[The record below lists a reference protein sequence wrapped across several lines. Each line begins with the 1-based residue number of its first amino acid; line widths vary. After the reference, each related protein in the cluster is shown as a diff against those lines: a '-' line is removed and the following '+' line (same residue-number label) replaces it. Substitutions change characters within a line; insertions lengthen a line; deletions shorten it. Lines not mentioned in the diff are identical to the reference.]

1 MKTRHGVIAATL
13 ALTVAFATAGCTTT
27 GGDAATAST
36 DTIRTTIDIPAT
48 FDPTLATSLPDF
60 LLARTSYD
68 TLVRR
73 DASGLVPGLATK
85 WTSTPTQAVF
95 TIRTDA
101 TCSDGTKI
109 TPTIVKNSLDYFA
122 RPASGS
128 TQVVYTFGPGNTPT
142 ITADDAAGTVT
153 VDIANAWPY
162 MVDAMSV
169 ASSGIICPAGLADPA
184 GLAAGTVK
192 GSESGPYTLKTFQP
206 GVSYDYTLRGDYSA
220 WPAWTSSVTGS
231 PAANLTYTVSPDS
244 TATAN
249 LILGGQLDIG
259 KIQATTRDRFQGQTG
274 YTVTVNPF
282 SDSYLVFNEREGSPF
297 TDEGLRKGVIQAID
311 RAMFGNVTS
320 QDTGKVLTSLG
331 ADSVSCVSGSN
342 IDIPSQDVAA
352 ATAALSGKKI
362 RLVAPTIVGPA
373 GAGNEYIA
381 EALRAAGAEVDLSN
395 TDVGSW
401 ITTVVAK
408 PGDWDMT
415 VFADL
420 NFLGS
425 LASPLLNLTGPT
437 IDAGG
442 TNYGAVA
449 NPAAETSFTAANS
462 AADES
467 ARCAA
472 LDETVQALVSRS
484 DTLPLLND
492 AFIYASRPGFTV
504 QMLGGALDDPLF
516 RIAK

>member
-1 MKTRHGVIAATL
+1 MRKRHGVIAASL
-13 ALTVAFATAGCTTT
+13 ALTVAIATAGCTTT
-27 GGDAATAST
+27 GDTGASATT

-48 FDPTLATSLPDF
+48 FDPTLSTSLPDF
-60 LLARTSYD
+60 LLARSSYD
-68 TLVRR
+68 TLTRR
-73 DASGLVPGLATK
+73 DAGGLVPGLATS
-85 WTSTPTQAVF
+85 WTSTPTEATF
-95 TIRTDA
+95 TLRTDA

-109 TPTIVKNSLDYFA
+109 TPTVVKNSLDYFA
-122 RPASGS
+122 RPGSGS

-142 ITADDAAGTVT
+142 ITADDAANTVT
-153 VDIANAWPY
+153 VSLTTPWPY
-162 MVDAMSV
+162 LVDATSV
-169 ASSGIICPAGLADPA
+169 ASAGIICPAGLADPA

-192 GSESGPYTLKTFQP
+192 GSESGPYALTSFEP
-206 GVSYDYTLRGDYSA
+206 GVKYDYTLRDDYRS
-220 WPAWTSSVTGS
+220 WPQWSTAISGT
-231 PAANLTYTVSPDS
+231 PAKNLEYTVSPDS

-274 YTVTVNPF
+274 YAVTVNHF
-282 SDSYLVFNEREGSPF
+282 SDSYLIFNEREGSPF
-297 TDEGLRKGVIQAID
+297 TDEALRKGVIQAID
-311 RAMFGNVTS
+311 RSMFGNVTS
-320 QDTGKVLTSLG
+320 QDTGAVLTSLG
-331 ADSVSCVSGSN
+331 APDVSCVSDSS

-352 ATAALSGKKI
+352 ATTALSGKTI

-381 EALRAAGAEVDLSN
+381 EALRAAGATVELTN

-408 PGDWDMT
+408 PGDWDVT

-437 IDAGG
+437 IDQGG
-442 TNYGAVA
+442 TNYGAVS
-449 NPAAETSFTAANS
+449 NAAADASFATANS
-462 AADES
+462 ASDAT

-472 LDETVQALVSRS
+472 LDKTVQSLVDRS

-504 QMLGGALDDPLF
+504 QMLGGALDDPIF
-516 RIAK
+516 RIAN